1 MVRHTRS
8 IVALL
13 MRLGT
18 DRRVQVFLAMILPV
32 ISRMKS
38 PSIRLLMTSMV
49 PQMMATSFRHMN
61 DDDKLA
67 VLERFTS
74 LVEEYRT
81 DESEQTAA

>member
-1 MVRHTRS
+1 MVRQTRS

-38 PSIRLLMTSMV
+38 PSIRLLMTTMV

-61 DDDKLA
+61 DEDKLA

-81 DESEQTAA
+81 DKGEQTAA

>member
-1 MVRHTRS
+1 MVRQTRS

-38 PSIRLLMTSMV
+38 PSIRLLMTTMV
-49 PQMMATSFRHMN
+49 PQMVATSFRHMN
-61 DDDKLA
+61 DEDKLA

-81 DESEQTAA
+81 DKSEQTAA

>member
-1 MVRHTRS
+1 MVRQARS
-8 IVALL
+8 IVSLL

-38 PSIRLLMTSMV
+38 PSIRLLMITMV

-61 DDDKLA
+61 DEDKLA

-81 DESEQTAA
+81 DKSEQVAA

>member
-1 MVRHTRS
+1 MVRQTRS

-38 PSIRLLMTSMV
+38 PSIRLLMTTMV

-61 DDDKLA
+61 DEDKLA
-67 VLERFTS
+67 VLDRFTS
-74 LVEEYRT
+74 LIEEYGT
-81 DESEQTAA
+81 DNGEQTAA

>member
-1 MVRHTRS
+1 MVRQTRS

-38 PSIRLLMTSMV
+38 PSIRLLMTAMV
-49 PQMMATSFRHMN
+49 PQMMATSFHNMN
-61 DDDKLA
+61 DEDKLA
-67 VLERFTS
+67 VLERFSS

-81 DESEQTAA
+81 EQSERTAA

>member
-1 MVRHTRS
+1 MVRQTRS

-38 PSIRLLMTSMV
+38 PSIRLLMTTMV
-49 PQMMATSFRHMN
+49 PQMVATSFRHMN
-61 DDDKLA
+61 DEDKLV
-67 VLERFTS
+67 VLERYTS

-81 DESEQTAA
+81 DKSEQTAA

>member
-1 MVRHTRS
+1 MVRQTRS

-38 PSIRLLMTSMV
+38 PSIRLLMTTMV

-61 DDDKLA
+61 DEDKLA

>member
-1 MVRHTRS
+1 MVRQTRS

-38 PSIRLLMTSMV
+38 PSIRLLMTTMV
-49 PQMMATSFRHMN
+49 PQMMATSFRHTN
-61 DDDKLA
+61 DEDKLA
-67 VLERFTS
+67 VLERFAS
-74 LVEEYRT
+74 LVEEYRM
-81 DESEQTAA
+81 DKSEQTAA

>member
-1 MVRHTRS
+1 MVRQTRS

-61 DDDKLA
+61 DEDKLA

>member
-1 MVRHTRS
+1 MVRQTRS

-38 PSIRLLMTSMV
+38 PSIRLLMTAMV

-61 DDDKLA
+61 DEDKLA